1 MCAPATCCD
10 IPALH
15 ACSHHGARTGVPGS
29 DVHAGGNMLLMG
41 WAQYNRFC
49 RCSIKL
55 KQKTRLWLRL
65 RLRQFILRANS
76 PCFRSESTRSRLWL
90 DANTA
95 PVDRRLSFGE
105 RMNVG
110 GMAKPETPDIA
121 KPIQF
126 HEVSPHRVR
135 REVVAGTTRA
145 AAAMDDADAIR
156 AHQLRLHAAATRAR
170 NEKKRADMKKAE
182 RARERVRETLKA
194 NCWECWRSGQDILQC
209 KCGKRRNITDYCPAG
224 L

>member
-41 WAQYNRFC
+41 WAQYNRFKFPEQC
-49 RCSIKL
+49 LIGWIAIIVSKLQVFHALFLDDAKQPVRVVTLQRFHLLIQVRHLLRCSIKL

-65 RLRQFILRANS
+65 RLRQFIFRANS
-76 PCFRSESTRSRLWL
+76 PCCRSESTRSRLWL

-110 GMAKPETPDIA
+110 GMAEPETLRNRHCETDT
-121 KPIQF
+121 
-126 HEVSPHRVR
+126 VSRSF
-135 REVVAGTTRA
+135 TTP
-145 AAAMDDADAIR
+145 
-156 AHQLRLHAAATRAR
+156 
-170 NEKKRADMKKAE
+170 
-182 RARERVRETLKA
+182 
-194 NCWECWRSGQDILQC
+194 S
-209 KCGKRRNITDYCPAG
+209 
-224 L
+224 